1 MEVDIDAAGEQLR
14 IYQDQYKE
22 TSKEYDQLFKELN
35 QTSQVQHTSDVDCF
49 LLQRKC
55 FVFTL
60 VNV

>member
-35 QTSQVQHTSDVDCF
+35 QTSQVQHTSVE
-49 LLQRKC
+49 K
-55 FVFTL
+55 VFCYKENL
-60 VNV
+60 